1 MRMDAALAVDLLG
14 SAIGAIA
21 GATIARLLG
30 SEDHIPTAAI
40 AGAFIGGGLA
50 TSIRRRRIGRRSPPQ

>member
-1 MRMDAALAVDLLG
+1 MDAALAVDLLG
-14 SAIGAIA
+14 SVIGALV

-30 SEDHIPTAAI
+30 SEDHVPTAAI

-50 TSIRRRRIGRRSPPQ
+50 TSIRRRGLGRRTPPQ

>member
-1 MRMDAALAVDLLG
+1 MDAALAVDLLG
-14 SAIGAIA
+14 SVIGAIV

-50 TSIRRRRIGRRSPPQ
+50 TSIRRRRIGRGTPPR